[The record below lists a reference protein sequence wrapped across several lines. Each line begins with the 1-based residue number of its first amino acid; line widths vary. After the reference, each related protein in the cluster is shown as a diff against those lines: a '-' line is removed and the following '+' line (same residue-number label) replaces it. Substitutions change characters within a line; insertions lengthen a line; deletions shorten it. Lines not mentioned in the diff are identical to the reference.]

1 MLIYLYEDIFIF
13 LDGSLDDRTRFS
25 ETWFKDKLSKVD
37 DIDKYLHQAFK
48 AKATFIRY
56 GKEVYL

>member
-1 MLIYLYEDIFIF
+1 MLIQHHLSDLTNLIGINNK
-13 LDGSLDDRTRFS
+13 S
-25 ETWFKDKLSKVD
+25 FKAVD